1 MVRRWTSFWL
11 HNSTENTLSN
21 IFENQSR
28 CGIINKIV
36 KSARSRI
43 AILADKIICN
53 HHLHNNAKGLHRS
66 GDFSERRS
74 STFRTTRNTKATTHV
89 MLKTYLQI
97 QQQQQQQQP
106 QQPKLEDDTQR
117 VWYLRKPSSSAR
129 RYEARHGR
137 ESNEA
142 TGATHFWSERWY
154 SSHWKKNSLIR
165 MQKTLKESK
174 LVRTR
179 FVFEKTLR
187 KRRWCSAK
195 NPAKPFSK
203 WAMWSSWNW
212 RNIDSMTILSS
223 LRNWRNLSLPCGK
236 LLKLDLDAINRFK
249 EAPFRASPNLY
260 KKCQMWTKSM
270 AIPSPQSSWR
280 ISKRYKSRA
289 KIYVNLMRLTKNLC
303 LSIIGRMLGFDNS
316 VSSTMRRNSNENE
329 ICIHFTYA
337 VLTTTNKHCLCHSD
351 QILVSKRAIKKVAPF
366 IPVSEKK
373 RLHNKIDPSLQEY
386 FEWLSRN
393 KEDYFAEE
401 HHQPSSSS
409 SWSPTSCGA
418 LLHGLRTG
426 KDGINTVGKTTD
438 GQSNGEWNNLE
449 FAFLRSRKRNQTTT
463 SRKLS
468 TTTKSLVSTIFST
481 ELLNLSFALSQKA
494 TDVSA
499 TGCADTIP
507 TQTYANTHF
516 FLVHAPQRMIR
527 TFPVWEHRVGWKWKR
542 VCVTCSSALFS
553 LSLDMSLLNVP
564 TSRFPRAL
572 SSPTCLTSQTSAT
585 STSFSGRRNNPCAS
599 ARLSGMSGRMAR
611 EHPAAASKPQLAEF
625 PPFFWIFRCES
636 LEIADWVGWQS
647 CEHTSNWCLW
657 G

>member
-1 MVRRWTSFWL
+1 
-11 HNSTENTLSN
+11 
-21 IFENQSR
+21 
-28 CGIINKIV
+28 
-36 KSARSRI
+36 
-43 AILADKIICN
+43 
-53 HHLHNNAKGLHRS
+53 
-66 GDFSERRS
+66 
-74 STFRTTRNTKATTHV
+74 
-89 MLKTYLQI
+89 
-97 QQQQQQQQP
+97 
-106 QQPKLEDDTQR
+106 
-117 VWYLRKPSSSAR
+117 
-129 RYEARHGR
+129 
-137 ESNEA
+137 
-142 TGATHFWSERWY
+142 
-154 SSHWKKNSLIR
+154 
-165 MQKTLKESK
+165 
-174 LVRTR
+174 
-179 FVFEKTLR
+179 
-187 KRRWCSAK
+187 
-195 NPAKPFSK
+195 
-203 WAMWSSWNW
+203 
-212 RNIDSMTILSS
+212 MTILSS

-516 FLVHAPQRMIR
+516 FSYMHHSAWSAHFQCGNTALAESEKEFVSRVRLHS
-527 TFPVWEHRVGWKWKR
+527 FPSRLICRCW
-542 VCVTCSSALFS
+542 
-553 LSLDMSLLNVP
+553 
-564 TSRFPRAL
+564 TSRPLVFLEPYPHLLVLLLKPLRLLPRSVAVEITRAPPL
-572 SSPTCLTSQTSAT
+572 AWVGC
-585 STSFSGRRNNPCAS
+585 
-599 ARLSGMSGRMAR
+599 
-611 EHPAAASKPQLAEF
+611 LAE
-625 PPFFWIFRCES
+625 WLES
-636 LEIADWVGWQS
+636 IQQQQANHSWQS
-647 CEHTSNWCLW
+647 SHHFFGSLGASPWK
-657 G
+657 